1 MMDPADWSVDYAL
14 DRETHLKAVFD
25 LPLPGKAMRMRIGT
39 YLRDPDAHVPDAE
52 ALVGLTADAG
62 LLSLLRSQGVQP
74 RNMVALNDAG
84 GIVMTRH
91 GVRGLDT
98 SMIGVPL
105 HGRCP
110 GHAFIGKGARW
121 IATGEAVTVR
131 FERRM
136 RDLPSTILSMA
147 TGRPLVEMLSHRAL
161 DHLPYVVEGI
171 EEQKHRT
178 FVHLTGVGCSGL
190 HD

>member
-1 MMDPADWSVDYAL
+1 MTDPADWSVDYAL

-25 LPLPGKAMRMRIGT
+25 LPLRGKAMGIRIGA

-52 ALVGLTADAG
+52 ALTGLTADAG
-62 LLSLLRSQGVQP
+62 LLALVRSQGVEP
-74 RNMVALNDAG
+74 RNMVALNEAG
-84 GIVMTRH
+84 GIVMIRH

-110 GHAFIGKGARW
+110 GHAFLGKGVRW

-131 FERRM
+131 FERKIRN
-136 RDLPSTILSMA
+136 LPSTVLSTSM
-147 TGRPLVEMLSHRAL
+147 GRPLVEMLSHPAL
-161 DHLPYVVEGI
+161 DRLPYVVEGI
-171 EEQKHRT
+171 EEQKHNT
-178 FVHLTGVGCSGL
+178 FVHLMSVGCRGL
-190 HD
+190 DD